1 MKKVTVII
9 EYADKNLSAYIENAP
24 IITVGKNLQEIED
37 NIKSAIDL
45 YLEDNNS
52 PCELLKGKYELIY
65 KIDTATFISYY
76 SNIFTKAALSRITG
90 INERQLWHYA
100 AGIHKPR
107 RAQRDKIQKGLNKL
121 TKELSSISLL

>member
-52 PCELLKGKYELIY
+52 PCELLKGEY
-65 KIDTATFISYY
+65 
-76 SNIFTKAALSRITG
+76 
-90 INERQLWHYA
+90 
-100 AGIHKPR
+100 
-107 RAQRDKIQKGLNKL
+107 
-121 TKELSSISLL
+121 ELSSNISVSVHYWSANHSCLPVRGRGYGRRNQVGDLLEDHIPVAYPQYIALLDLYDH

>member
-52 PCELLKGKYELIY
+52 PCELLKGEYELIY
-65 KIDTATFISYY
+65 KIFGE
-76 SNIFTKAALSRITG
+76 RI
-90 INERQLWHYA
+90 R
-100 AGIHKPR
+100 P
-107 RAQRDKIQKGLNKL
+107 
-121 TKELSSISLL
+121 

>member
-52 PCELLKGKYELIY
+52 PCELLKGEYELIY
-65 KIDTATFISYY
+65 KIDTKLKTLI
-76 SNIFTKAALSRITG
+76 TKKTDA
-90 INERQLWHYA
+90 
-100 AGIHKPR
+100 HKVTLDN
-107 RAQRDKIQKGLNKL
+107 ASKF
-121 TKELSSISLL
+121 SSGAWTCK